1 MLPLKVLVVDDH
13 KLFRQGL
20 IGLMA
25 TRPDI
30 VHVVGEAGTGR
41 EAYECAKHLLPDVV
55 LMDILLPEGDGL
67 QTAALIRT
75 EMPRT
80 AVVMLTSSELDE
92 HLYEAVR
99 IGAAG
104 YLLKTLDSDELF
116 SLLVGIAHGEAA
128 MTRAMAARLL
138 KDVAK
143 RAAHANNVQESLTE
157 REIQVLRLV
166 AHGSSNPEI
175 AEKLCIS
182 INTVKT
188 HLSSIL
194 HKLQLENRT
203 QVATYA
209 VQSGLVPA
217 EATGTVPV
225 AMGAS

>member
-1 MLPLKVLVVDDH
+1 MLPLRVLVVDDH

-20 IGLMA
+20 IGLMN

-30 VHVVGEAGTGR
+30 VQVIGEAGTGR
-41 EAYECAKHLLPDVV
+41 DAFDLAQQLKPDVV
-55 LMDILLPEGDGL
+55 LLDILIPDGDGL
-67 QTAALIRT
+67 QTAALIRKT
-75 EMPRT
+75 LPQI
-80 AVVMLTSSELDE
+80 AIVMLTSSELDE
-92 HLYEAVR
+92 HLYQAVR
-99 IGAAG
+99 LGVAG
-104 YLLKTLDSDELF
+104 YLLKTLDADELF
-116 SLLVGIAHGEAA
+116 NLLIGIAHGEAA

-143 RAAHANNVQESLTE
+143 RAIHTEDGQAALTE

-166 AHGSSNPEI
+166 AQGSSNPEI

-203 QVATYA
+203 QAATYA
-209 VQSGLVPA
+209 VQSGLLPPNSVEPLA
-217 EATGTVPV
+217 A
-225 AMGAS
+225 

>member
-1 MLPLKVLVVDDH
+1 MLPLQVLIVDDH

-20 IGLMA
+20 IGLMN

-30 VHVVGEAGTGR
+30 VQVVGEAGTGR
-41 EAYECAKHLLPDVV
+41 QALELARRLQPDVV
-55 LMDILLPEGDGL
+55 LMDILIPEGDGL
-67 QTAALIRT
+67 QTAAAIRKELPKT
-75 EMPRT
+75 G
-80 AVVMLTSSELDE
+80 AVLLTSSALDE

-99 IGAAG
+99 IGVAG
-104 YLLKTLDSDELF
+104 YLLKTLDADELF
-116 SLLVGIAHGEAA
+116 DLLVGIAHGEAA
-128 MTRAMAARLL
+128 LTRTMAARLL

-143 RAAHANNVQESLTE
+143 RAAQVNSVQAMLTD

-166 AHGSSNPEI
+166 AQGSSNSDI

-182 INTVKT
+182 VNTVKT

-209 VQSGLVPA
+209 VQSGLMP
-217 EATGTVPV
+217 E
-225 AMGAS
+225 GA

>member
-1 MLPLKVLVVDDH
+1 MTMLPLSVVVVDDH

-20 IGLMA
+20 IGLMN

-30 VHVVGEAGTGR
+30 VQVVGEAGTGS
-41 EAYECAKHLLPDVV
+41 EAYELAQRLTPDVV
-55 LMDILLPEGDGL
+55 LMDILIPDGDGL
-67 QTAALIRT
+67 QTAALILKT
-75 EMPRT
+75 LPKT
-80 AVVMLTSSELDE
+80 AIVMLTSSELDE
-92 HLYEAVR
+92 HLYQAVR

-104 YLLKTLDSDELF
+104 YLLKTLDAEELF
-116 SLLVGIAHGEAA
+116 NLLIGIAHGEAA

-143 RAAHANNVQESLTE
+143 RAAQAKDGQVALTE

-166 AHGSSNPEI
+166 AQGASNPEI
-175 AEKLCIS
+175 GEKLCIS

-209 VQSGLVPA
+209 VQSGLIPPNSA
-217 EATGTVPV
+217 ESLSTV
-225 AMGAS
+225 

>member
-1 MLPLKVLVVDDH
+1 MMLPLQVMVVDDH

-20 IGLMA
+20 IGLMN

-30 VHVVGEAGTGR
+30 VQVVGEAGTGS
-41 EAYECAKHLLPDVV
+41 EAFDLAQKLKPDVV
-55 LMDILLPEGDGL
+55 LMDILIPDGDGL
-67 QTAALIRT
+67 QTAALIRKT
-75 EMPRT
+75 LPNT

-92 HLYEAVR
+92 HLYQAVR
-99 IGAAG
+99 IGVAG
-104 YLLKTLDSDELF
+104 YLLKTLDAEELF
-116 SLLVGIAHGEAA
+116 SLLLGIAHGEAA

-143 RAAHANNVQESLTE
+143 RAVHTDDGQMALTE

-166 AHGSSNPEI
+166 ALGSSNPEI

-182 INTVKT
+182 SNTVKT

-209 VQSGLVPA
+209 VQSGLLSPNSMEPSA
-217 EATGTVPV
+217 A
-225 AMGAS
+225 

>member
-20 IGLMA
+20 IGLMN
-25 TRPDI
+25 TRPD
-30 VHVVGEAGTGR
+30 VVQVIGEAGTGS
-41 EAYECAKHLLPDVV
+41 EAFDLAQRLKPDVV
-55 LMDILLPEGDGL
+55 LMDILIPDGDGL
-67 QTAALIRT
+67 QTAALIRHT
-75 EMPRT
+75 LPQI
-80 AVVMLTSSELDE
+80 AIVMLTSSELDE
-92 HLYEAVR
+92 HLYQAVR
-99 IGAAG
+99 LGVAG
-104 YLLKTLDSDELF
+104 YLLKTLDAEELF
-116 SLLVGIAHGEAA
+116 NLLLGIARGEAA

-143 RAAHANNVQESLTE
+143 RAVHTEDGQAALTE

-166 AHGSSNPEI
+166 AQGSSNPEI

-203 QVATYA
+203 
-209 VQSGLVPA
+209 
-217 EATGTVPV
+217 
-225 AMGAS
+225 